1 MHEDGVRALLLGVY
15 LPPSQG
21 KPLGMIYFYFILRR
35 PEHCLWVYTG
45 APPIAIMKQP
55 TTAQYYYLRGN
66 MQLASGL
73 LHVFKYIPI
82 ILTNKL
88 ENFITKADQQVTY
101 IGKLKKYHSNAQ
113 GNYVDQLL
121 PLLHWQH
128 SLSLL
133 LFHWAS

>member
-1 MHEDGVRALLLGVY
+1 
-15 LPPSQG
+15 
-21 KPLGMIYFYFILRR
+21 
-35 PEHCLWVYTG
+35 
-45 APPIAIMKQP
+45 
-55 TTAQYYYLRGN
+55 

-121 PLLHWQH
+121 PLLH
-128 SLSLL
+128 
-133 LFHWAS
+133 